1 MSAKLTCRKCE
12 SNSTNLIQVL
22 LWGNRTTY
30 RAAET
35 CDADVQQSSRRGRE
49 ERGWKEEQPTA
60 LPAEGSTR
68 KTEKGEKTTR
78 DISRISLDLEE
89 RIGSTRDQMNPELSP
104 ERKGS
109 GPTKGPRNELR
120 IEQRNTR
127 CKSRSSWHLQCSLR
141 AVLMQNCV
149 TNPGTVENSGSRNV
163 LSANQ
168 PCTAYICATQLWLF
182 PLVRT
187 LSIDR
192 FGLEKK
198 KKRVLWICA
207 ASRSYPSNSVVRAGG
222 RNKISTAGRGGE
234 SACPAGGGG
243 KATSDARATSVSSR
257 LVTLLPETW

>member
-35 CDADVQQSSRRGRE
+35 CDVYVQQSSRRGRE

-68 KTEKGEKTTR
+68 KTEKEEKTTR

-120 IEQRNTR
+120 IEQQYTLQVQKFLAFAVQPSR
-127 CKSRSSWHLQCSLR
+127 CFDAELRDPILELSKILAAGTFFRLTSRALH
-141 AVLMQNCV
+141 
-149 TNPGTVENSGSRNV
+149 T
-163 LSANQ
+163 
-168 PCTAYICATQLWLF
+168 F
-182 PLVRT
+182 VR
-187 LSIDR
+187 
-192 FGLEKK
+192 
-198 KKRVLWICA
+198 
-207 ASRSYPSNSVVRAGG
+207 PSCGFSH
-222 RNKISTAGRGGE
+222 
-234 SACPAGGGG
+234 
-243 KATSDARATSVSSR
+243 
-257 LVTLLPETW
+257 